1 MSKEPLRV
9 LLVDDH
15 PVVRRGLIEL
25 ITCEIPSQCFEAAD
39 RETCLSIVETIPF
52 DIAVLD
58 ISLGQESGLDLVPK
72 LDDSGIRIVVYS
84 MFEDAETIRRAIDD
98 GCMAYISKRDS
109 AETLLKGLRE
119 ALAARVFLSPI
130 AKAAIESRTLPSGR
144 VEEGLSRRELQTL
157 DMLGRGCS
165 KQEIAAE
172 LAISVRT
179 AETYFQRIN
188 QKMNLKGLP
197 ELRKFAIEWRLSAF
211 RTSWV
216 PTAPGVVANEDE
228 SNEPQH
234 AD

>member
-1 MSKEPLRV
+1 MSSEPIRV

-25 ITCEIPSQCFEAAD
+25 ITCEMTSLCFEAAD
-39 RETCLSIVETIPF
+39 REECLSIIETIPF
-52 DIAVLD
+52 DIAILD

-72 LDDSGIRIVVYS
+72 LDDAGIRIVVYS

-98 GCMAYISKRDS
+98 GCMAYVSKRDS
-109 AETLLKGLRE
+109 AEMLLQGLHE
-119 ALAARVFLSPI
+119 ALAARMFLSPI
-130 AKAAIESRTLPSGR
+130 ATAAIESRPPSSGR
-144 VEEGLSRRELQTL
+144 IEEGLSRRELQTL

-172 LAISVRT
+172 LEISVRT

-211 RTSWV
+211 RTPWA
-216 PTAPGVVANEDE
+216 PTAPGTTTDANASSEFE
-228 SNEPQH
+228 H
-234 AD
+234 AE